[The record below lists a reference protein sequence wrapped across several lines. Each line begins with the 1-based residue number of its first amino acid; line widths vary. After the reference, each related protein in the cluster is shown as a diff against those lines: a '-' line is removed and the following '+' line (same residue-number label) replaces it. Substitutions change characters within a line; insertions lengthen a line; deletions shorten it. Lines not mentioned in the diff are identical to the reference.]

1 MSKVNDK
8 VINEVIRYVI
18 KLKGSRQMPNFA
30 LNNWR
35 KINHKP
41 MYRRVH
47 CKRARYSS
55 CKRHK

>member
-18 KLKGSRQMPNFA
+18 KQRSSRQMPNFA

-35 KINHKP
+35 KI
-41 MYRRVH
+41 
-47 CKRARYSS
+47 
-55 CKRHK
+55 